1 MENLNADQIR
11 YKMSEKQIKTALEC
25 LSKPNSSP
33 ADREKCY
40 FMWKEPS
47 CLSCYHEVAQN
58 ALALITSQEQ
68 RIKELGEENVS
79 KWIPI
84 ESNEKPQ
91 HLKNY
96 FIAYV
101 FGDSDM
107 HFYGEAKYHAYGGNG
122 IVDGAHFSN
131 EGVDDMRVTH
141 WMPIPK
147 LP

>member
-1 MENLNADQIR
+1 MKNLNA
-11 YKMSEKQIKTALEC
+11 EQIKKAFEHC
-25 LSKPNSSP
+25 INKKDCSDCVIK
-33 ADREKCY
+33 D
-40 FMWKEPS
+40 KEPRS
-47 CLSCYHEVAQN
+47 GCLGRPRVFFKS
-58 ALALITSQEQ
+58 ALDLINSQEQ
-68 RIKELGEENVS
+68 KIKELTEENAP

-107 HFYGEAKYHAYGGNG
+107 RFYGEAKYHAYGGNG

-131 EGVDDMRVTH
+131 EGVADMRVTH

>member
-1 MENLNADQIR
+1 MELNA
-11 YKMSEKQIKTALEC
+11 EQIKKALEC
-25 LSKPNSSP
+25 CTTVGGC
-33 ADREKCY
+33 EKCPY
-40 FMWKEPS
+40 YYKAS
-47 CLSCYHEVAQN
+47 CGLN
-58 ALALITSQEQ
+58 LRRKALALINEQEQ
-68 RIKELGEENVS
+68 KIKELTEENAP

-107 HFYGEAKYHAYGGNG
+107 RFCGEAKYYAYGGNG

-131 EGVDDMRVTH
+131 EGIDDLRVTH

>member
-1 MENLNADQIR
+1 MKNLNA
-11 YKMSEKQIKTALEC
+11 EQIKEDIDNCIEGECELCSYYDQTAC
-25 LSKPNSSP
+25 
-33 ADREKCY
+33 
-40 FMWKEPS
+40 KEH
-47 CLSCYHEVAQN
+47 LMHG

-68 RIKELGEENVS
+68 RIKKLGEENVS

-107 HFYGEAKYHAYGGNG
+107 RFYGEAKYHAYGGNG